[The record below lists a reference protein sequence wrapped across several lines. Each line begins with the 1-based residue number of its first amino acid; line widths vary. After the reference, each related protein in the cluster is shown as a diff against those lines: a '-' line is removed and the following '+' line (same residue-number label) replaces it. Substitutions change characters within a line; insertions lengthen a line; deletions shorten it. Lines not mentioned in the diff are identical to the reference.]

1 MENKTLKTTC
11 IMCPLGCELEI
22 FEQNKN
28 IIVKGNTCERGK
40 QYGESEITCP
50 KRVLTTLVKTQTG
63 VASVKTTKPIDKNKI
78 NQAMKEIEKLNLKT
92 TKYGQILIKNI
103 AGTDANLKVTR

>member
-1 MENKTLKTTC
+1 M
-11 IMCPLGCELEI
+11 
-22 FEQNKN
+22 
-28 IIVKGNTCERGK
+28 
-40 QYGESEITCP
+40 
-50 KRVLTTLVKTQTG
+50 TTLVKTQTG
-63 VASVKTTKPIDKNKI
+63 VTSVKTTKPIDKNKI